1 MAPIQKN
8 VEERGRPWGPLAVPM
23 LPLRFAWLFYGHP
36 GSGLEPSVFTFSWT
50 GAPDLYG
57 KLLFMGFRVSLPHSI
72 LVVSQFY
79 SSSFLYFS
87 LESVG
92 FYFGG
97 PPPCFIVA
105 FCSVLFWQHPRC
117 NLVDSKGFTLA
128 VLFCFG
134 SGRLLGIILVFSQVL
149 FWQRWHSPKGK
160 RAHA

>member
-1 MAPIQKN
+1 MGSPSGSHAPSTICMALLWTLWVRPGTFSFHIF
-8 VEERGRPWGPLAVPM
+8 VDRGR
-23 LPLRFAWLFYGHP
+23 
-36 GSGLEPSVFTFSWT
+36 
-50 GAPDLYG
+50 DLYG

-72 LVVSQFY
+72 LVVSQFD

-149 FWQRWHSPKGK
+149 FWQRWHSPKEK
-160 RAHA
+160 MAHA

>member
-1 MAPIQKN
+1 MGSPSGSHAPSTICMALLWTLWVRPGTFSFHIF
-8 VEERGRPWGPLAVPM
+8 VDRGR
-23 LPLRFAWLFYGHP
+23 
-36 GSGLEPSVFTFSWT
+36 
-50 GAPDLYG
+50 DLYG
-57 KLLFMGFRVSLPHSI
+57 KLLFMGFRVSLPYSI

-149 FWQRWHSPKGK
+149 FWQRWHSPKEK
-160 RAHA
+160 SAHA

>member
-1 MAPIQKN
+1 MGSPSGSHAPCTICMALLWTLWVRPGTFSFHIF
-8 VEERGRPWGPLAVPM
+8 VDRGR
-23 LPLRFAWLFYGHP
+23 
-36 GSGLEPSVFTFSWT
+36 
-50 GAPDLYG
+50 DLYG

-149 FWQRWHSPKGK
+149 FWQRWHSPKQK

>member
-1 MAPIQKN
+1 MGSPSGSHAPSTICMALLWTLW
-8 VEERGRPWGPLAVPM
+8 VRPG
-23 LPLRFAWLFYGHP
+23 
-36 GSGLEPSVFTFSWT
+36 TFSFHIFVDRDR
-50 GAPDLYG
+50 DLYG

-134 SGRLLGIILVFSQVL
+134 SGCLLGIILVFSP
-149 FWQRWHSPKGK
+149 RS
-160 RAHA
+160 

>member
-1 MAPIQKN
+1 MGSPSGSHAPSTTCMALLWTLWVRPGTFSFHIF
-8 VEERGRPWGPLAVPM
+8 VDRGR
-23 LPLRFAWLFYGHP
+23 
-36 GSGLEPSVFTFSWT
+36 
-50 GAPDLYG
+50 DLYG

-149 FWQRWHSPKGK
+149 FWQRWHSPKEK
-160 RAHA
+160 SAHA

>member
-1 MAPIQKN
+1 MGSPSGSHAPSTICMALLWTLWVRPGTFSFHIF
-8 VEERGRPWGPLAVPM
+8 VDRGR
-23 LPLRFAWLFYGHP
+23 
-36 GSGLEPSVFTFSWT
+36 
-50 GAPDLYG
+50 DLYG

-149 FWQRWHSPKGK
+149 FWQRWHSPKEK
-160 RAHA
+160 SAHA

>member
-1 MAPIQKN
+1 MGSPSGSHAPSTICMALLWTLW
-8 VEERGRPWGPLAVPM
+8 VRPG
-23 LPLRFAWLFYGHP
+23 
-36 GSGLEPSVFTFSWT
+36 TFSFHIFVDRGSRFVWKIMVH
-50 GAPDLYG
+50 GFPGQSASLYSG
-57 KLLFMGFRVSLPHSI
+57 SLPV
-72 LVVSQFY
+72 LFQQFPLFFIRICWVLFWR
-79 SSSFLYFS
+79 S
-87 LESVG
+87 
-92 FYFGG
+92 

-160 RAHA
+160 RTHA

>member
-1 MAPIQKN
+1 MGSPSGSHAPSTICMALLWTLWVRPGTFSFHIF
-8 VEERGRPWGPLAVPM
+8 VDRGR
-23 LPLRFAWLFYGHP
+23 
-36 GSGLEPSVFTFSWT
+36 
-50 GAPDLYG
+50 DLYG

-79 SSSFLYFS
+79 SSSFLGFS

-149 FWQRWHSPKGK
+149 FWQRWHSPKEK

>member
-1 MAPIQKN
+1 MGSPSGSHAPSTICMALLWTLWVRPGTFSFHIF
-8 VEERGRPWGPLAVPM
+8 VDRGR
-23 LPLRFAWLFYGHP
+23 
-36 GSGLEPSVFTFSWT
+36 
-50 GAPDLYG
+50 DLYG

-79 SSSFLYFS
+79 SSRFLCFS
-87 LESVG
+87 LKCVG

-97 PPPCFIVA
+97 HPPCFIVA

-134 SGRLLGIILVFSQVL
+134 SGSLLGIFLVFSQVL
-149 FWQRWHSPKGK
+149 FWQRWHSPKEK

>member
-1 MAPIQKN
+1 MGSPSGSHAPSTICMALLWTLWVRPGTFSFHIF
-8 VEERGRPWGPLAVPM
+8 VDRGR
-23 LPLRFAWLFYGHP
+23 
-36 GSGLEPSVFTFSWT
+36 
-50 GAPDLYG
+50 DLYG

-79 SSSFLYFS
+79 SSSFLCFS
-87 LESVG
+87 FESVG

-149 FWQRWHSPKGK
+149 FWQRWHSPKEK
-160 RAHA
+160 SAHA

>member
-1 MAPIQKN
+1 MGSPSGSHAPSTICMALLWTLWVRPGTFSFHIF
-8 VEERGRPWGPLAVPM
+8 VDRGR
-23 LPLRFAWLFYGHP
+23 
-36 GSGLEPSVFTFSWT
+36 
-50 GAPDLYG
+50 DLYG

-149 FWQRWHSPKGK
+149 FWQRWHSPKGNG
-160 RAHA
+160 AHA

>member
-1 MAPIQKN
+1 MGSPSGSHAPSTICMALLWTLWVRPGTFSFHIF
-8 VEERGRPWGPLAVPM
+8 VDRGR
-23 LPLRFAWLFYGHP
+23 
-36 GSGLEPSVFTFSWT
+36 
-50 GAPDLYG
+50 DLYG

-149 FWQRWHSPKGK
+149 FWQRWHSPKEK